1 MFVLMTRVLNP
12 CRLLVG
18 SRKEPY
24 CHVLFILYINDMC
37 NVSMLIKSIVC
48 LFADDINLFYSGNK
62 LSKVCETVSTEL
74 D

>member
-1 MFVLMTRVLNP
+1 
-12 CRLLVG
+12 
-18 SRKEPY
+18 
-24 CHVLFILYINDMC
+24 MC

-48 LFADDINLFYSGNK
+48 LFADDINLFYSGNN